1 MPDPHHPQDVPE
13 TPIAPFKL
21 PDNPTT
27 TPSTGIART
36 GQILG
41 FLLKYRR
48 AGVFAGLDG
57 DLGEA
62 PAVQSDSEAGP
73 EAFVDDLEALGPTFI
88 KLGQALSTRPD
99 MLPPEYLVALERIQD
114 DVSPMPRPCGTCAGL
129 AALVTELRRRGLANR
144 FRIATSMQGQ
154 TDCEGRK
161 PLGQAPEL
169 S

>member
-73 EAFVDDLEALGPTFI
+73 EAFVDEQYAHGGGGRITTRATDRVARDLGGTISAVGIRLD
-88 KLGQALSTRPD
+88 QAVD
-99 MLPPEYLVALERIQD
+99 LVMGVGVE
-114 DVSPMPRPCGTCAGL
+114 VH
-129 AALVTELRRRGLANR
+129 
-144 FRIATSMQGQ
+144 
-154 TDCEGRK
+154 
-161 PLGQAPEL
+161 
-169 S
+169 